1 VKGIIFHKI
10 RRTSWHH
17 LRHTYLI
24 DVGTAIEV
32 PLIDVSNLFEN
43 CILGPPSPKTRYFEI
58 EIDELREGKKKTALF
73 QNIFPVRVKR
83 KPDWRILK
91 FRVKHG
97 SWIVTERIQFPT
109 DTGEAQWMYSDDFNI
124 LFLSSAGSHDL
135 AMLTDLITGKLNAI
149 VRSFQEGNHIT
160 SEFENQLTCRNA
172 VDTLFG
178 DGVEG
183 AFHEAAIYQDNGPI
197 VPEEPRQEIKM
208 ASGEEICNH
217 QGRSGVSST
226 KAGKL
231 HVDIN
236 EIEDLRDLSWIGH

>member
-1 VKGIIFHKI
+1 VTGIVFHKI
-10 RRTSWHH
+10 RRTAWHH

-24 DVGTAIEV
+24 DIGTAIEV
-32 PLIDVSNLFEN
+32 PLLDVSNLFEN
-43 CILGPPSPKTRYFEI
+43 CILGPPFPKTRYFEI

-91 FRVKHG
+91 FRVKPG

-109 DTGEAQWMYSDDFNI
+109 DTGEAQWLYTDDFNI

-135 AMLTDLITGKLNAI
+135 ATLTDLITGMLHAI
-149 VRSFQEGNHIT
+149 VQSFQEGRRIT
-160 SEFENQLTCRNA
+160 SEFENQLTCRN
-172 VDTLFG
+172 VFGTMFG
-178 DGVEG
+178 DGIEG
-183 AFHEAAIYQDNGPI
+183 AFRDAAIYQNDGPI
-197 VPEEPRQEIKM
+197 VPGETPYEIKM

-217 QGRSGVSST
+217 PGRSGVSAT
-226 KAGKL
+226 KAGNL